1 MGVETE
7 FCFLDLTLI
16 PHLPTATSMR
26 TRWIGEGSLLIRQ
39 EYKILDEFLERNVT
53 SVRVDS
59 ATPPVERYTHTL
71 VLGQPGIGK

>member
-1 MGVETE
+1 MDGDDDGSHQITYRTTTSLVRAGSTNG
-7 FCFLDLTLI
+7 CTLC
-16 PHLPTATSMR
+16 
-26 TRWIGEGSLLIRQ
+26 SLLIRQ

-59 ATPPVERYTHTL
+59 ERPPVKRYTHTL